1 MLVQRGHLSVCP
13 SGDDLALVRTVA
25 HCTEHGIGKDD
36 LAPYKPPVKRDE
48 QLVTVGGTP
57 WVDTTHVRSQMM
69 QVPSLLAVTH
79 CTGNHMR

>member
-1 MLVQRGHLSVCP
+1 MSVLEGVLCMYYTQDDNAGVMGHLSVCP

-48 QLVTVGGTP
+48 QLVIVGGTP
-57 WVDTTHVRSQMM
+57 PGWTQLTSGPR
-69 QVPSLLAVTH
+69 
-79 CTGNHMR
+79 